1 MNKFN
6 IYTYNCIMLRCPKFT
21 EYIGLQIDLSLNRN
35 SYTVCLHVCLIQSS
49 KLCYQLDIKT
59 LWIIVHLFLP
69 VIPSISE
76 GIARKDNFRHVLL
89 KRKLFFII
97 SGEEKKPLGVFEISR
112 SACKIRVFL
121 QIQSQIF
128 LRFIKLLNERTFHA
142 SIFNFHCN
150 IFARSWIRHFGG
162 NE

>member
-1 MNKFN
+1 
-6 IYTYNCIMLRCPKFT
+6 MLRCPKYIYT
-21 EYIGLQIDLSLNRN
+21 EYIDRSKPESEQLYSLP
-35 SYTVCLHVCLIQSS
+35 VCLIQSS

-76 GIARKDNFRHVLL
+76 GIARKDNFLHVLL

-112 SACKIRVFL
+112 SVCKIRVFL
-121 QIQSQIF
+121 QIQSKIF

-150 IFARSWIRHFGG
+150 IFARIWIRHFGG